1 MNLTD
6 AQIYNRFLIAASRAS
21 HDSKSGWLLIGEYF
35 SGVSDIVN
43 GVFKKTPE
51 EESDKAALE
60 RIMAKIRRA
69 AGDAAINETVKKA
82 VEKYH
87 DFVTKIA
94 GEYGASVTA
103 RVISIF
109 DADYPPALKEIEAAP
124 LVIFVA
130 GSNFDPGSNNFSV
143 VGTREPS
150 PYSMAMCEKITD
162 GLARAGFTI
171 VSGMASGIDA
181 CAHSSAIKNGV
192 ATYAVLGTGFDLVYP
207 PMNRRLYGEILRR
220 GAAISE
226 YLPGEGAQKH
236 TFVLRN
242 RIITGLSRA
251 TLVCGAGERSGALI
265 SARYACDQSRE
276 VFSIAGDAYRTDLT
290 GCHELI
296 KKNYAK
302 LVLNSADI
310 LSELFAD
317 AVTGGE
323 EKTAGG
329 RANKSAVTG
338 KRSGNAGRDANM
350 KFDYGEGA
358 SLSEDEKTVV
368 SLIEE
373 LSVKCDAPPQ
383 VERLGEEAARR
394 GIAVGRLLAILSG
407 LELKGAVTALEG
419 KRYQVN

>member
-1 MNLTD
+1 LNLTD
-6 AQIYNRFLIAASRAS
+6 AQIYDSFLIAASRAS
-21 HDSKSGWLLIGEYF
+21 HDSKSGWPLIGEYF
-35 SGVSDIVN
+35 SGVSDMAGGIL
-43 GVFKKTPE
+43 KKTPE
-51 EESDKAALE
+51 EEADKTALD
-60 RIMAKIRRA
+60 RIMTKIRRA
-69 AGDAAINETVKKA
+69 AGDVVVNETVKKA

-87 DFVTKIA
+87 DFVTRIA

-109 DADYPPALKEIEAAP
+109 DEDYPASLREIEAAP

-130 GSNFDPGSNNFSV
+130 GSNFDAGSNNFSV

-207 PMNRRLYGEILRR
+207 PVNRRLYSEILRR

-226 YLPGEGAQKH
+226 YLPGEGAKKQ

-265 SARYACDQSRE
+265 SARYAFDQSRE

-317 AVTGGE
+317 QVPDGG

-329 RANKSAVTG
+329 RAKKGAVSGRKARNTG
-338 KRSGNAGRDANM
+338 RGANM
-350 KFDYGEGA
+350 EFDYGEGA
-358 SLSEDEKTVV
+358 ILSEDEKTVV